1 MAGKIWRAAIVG
13 ATGLL
18 GKEMADELN
27 SAEGAVWDLTLLDK
41 TEPDA
46 AGGFGGQIT
55 SAGDEAMMVLPL
67 TAEAFAGMDVVFF
80 AGDAATTQE
89 FWSPAHKAGAGV
101 VDLTGALESVPG
113 VVVGSPWIASGKV
126 VDLATVA
133 VVAAY
138 PAAVMLALTADRLQ
152 RAFGVQRLAATV
164 LEPASQQGSAGVDEM
179 HQQTVALLTFKPVTK
194 ELYDAQVAFSLQTEL
209 GGAAKLDLRGVGD
222 RTLRQVQAMAGD
234 AAKAVTLQ
242 IVQAPVFHGATA
254 SVFVEL
260 AQPVETSAVQA
271 ALSDGV
277 MVAADEDGPSNDR
290 VAGSREI
297 QFAVRA
303 SGDNPGT
310 GFWLWMAAD
319 NLRLAARQAAA
330 CAAEL
335 VALRPTSGVN

>member
-27 SAEGAVWDLTLLDK
+27 AAEGTVWDLTLLDK
-41 TEPDA
+41 SDPEAT
-46 AGGFGGQIT
+46 GFGGQIT
-55 SAGDEAMMVLPL
+55 AAGDEAMMVLPV

-80 AGDAATTQE
+80 AADAATTQE
-89 FWSPAHKAGAGV
+89 FWNAAHTAGAGV
-101 VDLTGALESVPG
+101 VDLTGTLDGTPG
-113 VVVGSPWIASGKV
+113 VVVASPWIPASES

-152 RAFGVQRLAATV
+152 RAFGVKHIAATV

-179 HQQTVALLTFKPVTK
+179 HQQTVSLLTFKPVTK
-194 ELYDAQVAFSLQTEL
+194 ELYDAQVAFNLQAEL
-209 GGAAKLDLRGVGD
+209 GEAAEFDLRSVSD
-222 RTLRQVQAMAGD
+222 RMLRQIQAMAGD

-254 SVFVEL
+254 SVFVKLEN
-260 AQPVETSAVQA
+260 SATASSVGT

-277 MVAADEDGPSNDR
+277 MLLAEEGGPSNDR

-297 QFAVRA
+297 QFSVRA
-303 SGDNPGT
+303 AGKDEGT

-319 NLRLAARQAAA
+319 NLRLAARHAAA
-330 CAAEL
+330 CAAAM
-335 VALRPTSGVN
+335 VALRPAAGVN